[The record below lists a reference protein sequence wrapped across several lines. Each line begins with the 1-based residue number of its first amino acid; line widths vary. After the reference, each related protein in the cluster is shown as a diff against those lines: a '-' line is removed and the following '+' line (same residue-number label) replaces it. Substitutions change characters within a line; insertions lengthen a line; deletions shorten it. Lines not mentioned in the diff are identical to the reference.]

1 MEEQTLF
8 YDIVKISISEGP
20 SNFIQ
25 IWLYDIVGVKQ
36 K

>member
-1 MEEQTLF
+1 MGEQTLF
-8 YDIVKISISEGP
+8 YYIIEISVSEGP

-25 IWLYDIVGVKQ
+25 IWFYDIVGVKQ